1 MEQRTLLAVLADLD
15 LESRAW
21 MLEEVLPSG
30 KMRSVQLVIAQDSV
44 MTWLSKPTSGNG
56 PPELTLQYKHNYPRI
71 LEFQTND
78 VRKLFMYKY
87 EPLSS
92 TTIQVFRFFSP
103 TQHSVV
109 FDAVM
114 ERVAAIAA
122 YLEKLRRKK
131 LVQQAT
137 TDPQSHTKSRRRKR
151 SRNSSSPPPLPPPP
165 STPTPAPTS
174 STPSSQHSVQPVQRE
189 DNTQSWNVN
198 TDTTC
203 DTITFDT
210 ITADTIT
217 DTLDT
222 MEDDC
227 FYLSD
232 GDFDPDPESRDPVYE
247 LDMV

>member
-44 MTWLSKPTSGNG
+44 MTWLSKPTPGNG

-87 EPLSS
+87 EPPSA
-92 TTIQVFRFFSP
+92 TNIQVFRFFSP

-137 TDPQSHTKSRRRKR
+137 TDPQSRTKSRRRKR
-151 SRNSSSPPPLPPPP
+151 KNSSPPPLPPPP
-165 STPTPAPTS
+165 SS
-174 STPSSQHSVQPVQRE
+174 STPAQPHQSPRSPRSHQAGEGGQRE
-189 DNTQSWNVN
+189 DNAYVHGAAPN
-198 TDTTC
+198 
-203 DTITFDT
+203 
-210 ITADTIT
+210 
-217 DTLDT
+217 
-222 MEDDC
+222 
-227 FYLSD
+227 
-232 GDFDPDPESRDPVYE
+232 
-247 LDMV
+247 